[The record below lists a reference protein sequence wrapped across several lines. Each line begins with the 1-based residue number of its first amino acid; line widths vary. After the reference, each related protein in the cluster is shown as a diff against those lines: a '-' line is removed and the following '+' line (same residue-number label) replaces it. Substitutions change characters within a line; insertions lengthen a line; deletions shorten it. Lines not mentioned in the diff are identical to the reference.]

1 MPRGNHLDD
10 LLDRTADLTLSFE
23 TDLMEMTEKIKNT
36 HSSMNAISDAHNHL
50 YLDASLIKEYLK
62 DTSRKKKAAQ
72 FLSNTLLEGHG
83 DLFSKSSFF
92 RCLQAPRISTT
103 IFYKKKRLFN
113 FKKTNH
119 TKPVNAILLT
129 DAIAE
134 LITNGVI
141 SDTEC

>member
-92 RCLQAPRISTT
+92 RCLQTPRISTT
-103 IFYKKKRLFN
+103 NDSSILKA
-113 FKKTNH
+113 NH